1 MPTITSRLPVASS
14 AAPPLC
20 DLPLDSFC
28 DISQPMEYD
37 PAELVKRAATRRAWN
52 PDSTPL
58 YGCLTAL
65 ELPGDTYE
73 LGPGLILRRVYVD
86 IFDAPMMAFAPPI
99 KSGTAHPTPWVA
111 VHGGFSFKS
120 RVELSIQANGV
131 VDTLTPTLTAWL
143 VAALFRLKVDAPVR
157 MAVVGS
163 MPFMEMGAQWR
174 TALAHAFEDA
184 PQHFGVF
191 KTDVWTATENDLSFV
206 RDLLPQAGRLYRQD
220 RFYRA
225 FGLFDAASWSSSI
238 EQSMTLIWTAIE
250 ILFGLS
256 SVQQK
261 TKTIATALSEFVGTS
276 PEDKVNAYEV
286 VDEMY
291 RWRNK
296 VVHAARQLDPNAF
309 MQSVSLARCAFER
322 ILIDGE
328 LPTPPV

>member
-1 MPTITSRLPVASS
+1 
-14 AAPPLC
+14 
-20 DLPLDSFC
+20 
-28 DISQPMEYD
+28 MEYD
-37 PAELVKRAATRRAWN
+37 PVELAKRAAIRRNWN
-52 PDSTPL
+52 PNSTPL

-65 ELPGDTYE
+65 ELPRDSYE
-73 LGPGLILRRVYVD
+73 LASGLVLRRVYVD
-86 IFDAPMMAFAPPI
+86 IFDAPMMAFAPPVQM
-99 KSGTAHPTPWVA
+99 GAAHPTPWVA

-120 RVELSIQANGV
+120 RVELAIEADGAV
-131 VDTLTPTLTAWL
+131 EPLKPTTIAWL

-163 MPFMEMGAQWR
+163 MPFMEMGAHWR

-184 PQHFGVF
+184 PQHLGVF
-191 KTDVWTATENDLSFV
+191 KTDVWKVTDEDLSFV
-206 RDLLPQAGRLYRQD
+206 RDLLPQAKLFHLQD

-225 FGLFDAASWSSSI
+225 FSLFDAASWSPTI
-238 EQSMTLIWTAIE
+238 EQGMTLIWTAME
-250 ILFGLS
+250 VLFGIS

-261 TKTIATALSEFVGTS
+261 GKTIATLLSDFVGTS
-276 PEDKVNAYEV
+276 LEDKAHAYEV

-309 MQSVSLARCAFER
+309 MQSASLARCAFER

-328 LPTPPV
+328 LPELPK